1 MNTRNYLHV
10 RDVANAFD
18 TVLHHGQVG
27 EIYNIG
33 GSNEVA
39 NVTVARTL
47 LGLMAC
53 KDKHEQD
60 SRLLFVKDRD
70 FNDLRYT
77 IDSSKLKELG
87 WEECVG
93 WIDGLQ
99 ETIEWYK
106 KNNNNWGDISSSL
119 VAHPRRGLENQGY

>member
-33 GSNEVA
+33 RSNEVA

-47 LGLMAC
+47 LALMAC
-53 KDKHEQD
+53 KDEHEQD

-87 WEECVG
+87 WKESVG
-93 WIDGLQ
+93 WIDGLK
-99 ETIEWYK
+99 ETIDWYK

-119 VAHPRRGLENQGY
+119 VAHPRRGLENERH